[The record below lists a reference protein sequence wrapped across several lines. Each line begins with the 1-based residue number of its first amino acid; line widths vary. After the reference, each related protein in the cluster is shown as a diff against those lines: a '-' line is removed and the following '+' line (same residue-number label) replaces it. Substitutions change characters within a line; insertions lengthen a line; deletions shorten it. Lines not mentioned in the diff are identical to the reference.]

1 MKKIALICLLAL
13 ATSTASAW
21 VRKVDEGIMILAAKN
36 LSEGAKANLAEY
48 LGTSYEDD
56 VHYLYDLEAKKKAKH
71 TKEIH
76 FLHLDAN
83 LQPMKVE
90 GDDVLKAINNNL
102 KVLANHSKHADGKV
116 KWALRNLI
124 ELMCDLHNFSNVRIE
139 GIAHSQ
145 ADFKINCYSGDVG
158 KRKVASPVKW
168 SRFWAI
174 YPTWHTGFSPEF
186 WAEDMELCLGAKREE
201 FSKGTPAEWATEIGK
216 KAAEL
221 YGYITPDCE
230 MTRRVRNEL
239 EDLNFEMMTRA
250 GYRLAAL
257 LNQAIK

>member
-83 LQPMKVE
+83 LQLAAVE
-90 GDDVLKAINNNL
+90 GDDALKAIEAAVDVVRNR
-102 KVLANHSKHADGKV
+102 ASHSKAEV
-116 KWALRNLI
+116 TTALRIIIN
-124 ELMCDLHNFSNVRIE
+124 LMCDIHNPANTRIE
-139 GIAHSQ
+139 GVPHSYKDFIVQ
-145 ADFKINCYSGDVG
+145 FRAADMG
-158 KRKVASPVKW
+158 KKKEDMMKSRW
-168 SRFWAI
+168 SRFWSFVPAGFTSAQWAYDIEI
-174 YPTWHTGFSPEF
+174 YSGGR
-186 WAEDMELCLGAKREE
+186 AEELK
-201 FSKGTPAEWATEIGK
+201 KGTPREWADEMGHV
-216 KAAEL
+216 AAKYYEE
-221 YGYITPDCE
+221 ITPDVVLTRLRRNILVQETNCE
-230 MTRRVRNEL
+230 YVG
-239 EDLNFEMMTRA
+239 RA
-250 GYRLAAL
+250 SYRLSAL
-257 LNQAIK
+257 LNDILK